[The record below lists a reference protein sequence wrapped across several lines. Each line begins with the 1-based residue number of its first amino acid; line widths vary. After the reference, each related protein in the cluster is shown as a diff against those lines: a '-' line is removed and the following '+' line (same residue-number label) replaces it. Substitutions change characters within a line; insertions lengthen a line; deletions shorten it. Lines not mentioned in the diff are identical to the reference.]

1 MPQLCELLGV
11 QINWRKFKDNKL
23 ELCLRGNL
31 AQYTLERMRRL
42 LASGGREGGYNTFQT
57 DNTPSQR
64 WHLTKIL
71 QFVV

>member
-42 LASGGREGGYNTFQT
+42 LASGGREDTIHFK
-57 DNTPSQR
+57 
-64 WHLTKIL
+64 LTIL
-71 QFVV
+71 LTNDGI